1 MPRVAV
7 GKGIGVRK
15 VLQPSKY
22 EVIENYEVAQDSVG
36 KWFEPLDLVRGDN
49 RAAQIREAREQG
61 ETPPPK
67 RRHVRTQKWR
77 QDEEL
82 RIKKAQKELK
92 QKEQDVASR
101 EEEADAVLSVAEGLA
116 SGFLEFEDKGAEPK
130 LRALDAKKNTD
141 ANQSILK
148 RLRKSPIGFKRAK
161 SVLGA
166 AWLQLRQQ
174 AETRAQKKAKEV
186 LVGEFAEIKAA
197 DTEIVRIAALLP
209 QTLALQIA
217 QARKPL
223 VKNILS
229 LQKSAGLKGAVSKP
243 NSSPGDREEK
253 YFEKRASNRFSFFR
267 TKPSSFLAT
276 EWSVRLITY
285 RNYTMSEKKQTG
297 GDRALERFKQSI
309 EKEQKQ
315 AVVTDLARQKA
326 LRHAANAWIETLSE
340 EGRLRAFLQF
350 EEAASA
356 ANAKKDRNTSLMSNG
371 CGCVS

>member
-1 MPRVAV
+1 MFGDDVVHARADLDKTTYHIYAVIMPRVAV

-15 VLQPSKY
+15 DLQPSKY

-253 YFEKRASNRFSFFR
+253 
-267 TKPSSFLAT
+267 
-276 EWSVRLITY
+276 
-285 RNYTMSEKKQTG
+285 
-297 GDRALERFKQSI
+297 
-309 EKEQKQ
+309 
-315 AVVTDLARQKA
+315 
-326 LRHAANAWIETLSE
+326 
-340 EGRLRAFLQF
+340 
-350 EEAASA
+350 
-356 ANAKKDRNTSLMSNG
+356 
-371 CGCVS
+371 